1 VEAPD
6 QPIFREDPAMSIS
19 MYRASV
25 PVFLQI
31 LPCTSVILDKAA
43 AHAAAKKI
51 EPQVFLEARLYPDM
65 FPLTR
70 QVQIASDFAK
80 GACARLAGVEPPK
93 YPDTET
99 TIDELKARISKTI
112 AFIKEFKP
120 SQIDGSEERE
130 ISLQMGGQT
139 RLFKGEA
146 YLISVVLPNFFFHT
160 TTAYAILRHNGV
172 ELGKQDFLRPPSAG

>member
-1 VEAPD
+1 
-6 QPIFREDPAMSIS
+6 MSIS

-25 PVFLQI
+25 PIFLQI
-31 LPCTSVILDKAA
+31 LPCTSAILDKAV

-51 EPQVFLEARLYPDM
+51 EPQVLLEARLFPDM
-65 FPLTR
+65 FSFTR
-70 QVQIASDFAK
+70 QIQLATDFSK
-80 GACARLAGVEPPK
+80 GACARLAGVDPPK

-99 TIDELKARISKTI
+99 TFDELKARVAKTI

-120 SQIDGSEERE
+120 SQIDGSEERD

-139 RLFKGEA
+139 RTFKGEN
-146 YLISVVLPNFFFHT
+146 YLTSVVLPNFFFHA

-172 ELGKQDFLRPPSAG
+172 ELGKQDFLRPPG